1 LRRSIVAYELFYDR
15 LKVYSLVTGSLR
27 RVKTILIL
35 LIGVSLLHGS
45 FQGWAIL
52 SPPGAEIDT
61 YFYAT
66 FLGGGSGDIVR
77 DVAVDSMGNMVV
89 VGSTYSEDFPALNAY
104 QPTYA
109 GGFTDNIHV
118 VGGEGFVAKLS
129 QEGELVWST
138 FLGGSGLDGCL
149 EVGIFDEE
157 IVVIGVTGST
167 DFPVVG
173 GVGQQTYGG
182 GETDGFV
189 AVLSSD
195 GELLRSTYFG
205 GSETDSPD
213 DMVIDA
219 DGRLM
224 FTGYTASSD
233 LPATG
238 DAHQSSKNGDTDGF
252 LAVMDP
258 ESFEMSYLTYFG
270 GSERDGASEA
280 ATGPDNDIYVS
291 GWTQS
296 SDFPV
301 TGDTFQSTITGSER
315 DIFLVRFSE
324 AGQLEYATYLGGSE
338 MEDCFGME
346 VDSEGCAILSG
357 RTWSS
362 DFPTAN
368 AIQPEYSGVEV
379 DSLVTK
385 FSPDGGELVFSTFLG
400 YRGWDTLH
408 RVCVDEE
415 DNIILTGIADS
426 DDFPVVNAF
435 QETKNAG
442 VDIYMIMLDP
452 EGVPLF
458 SSYLG
463 GSSGELPWS
472 ILHEDGVLYI
482 TAHVS
487 SDDIIVSDDAY
498 QTAKAGGEDGYLF
511 RFELD
516 RYLGD
521 QPPVEWQQPE
531 EPTEEGGDLSYW
543 TSYIVIVGAVALLG
557 VAWTLYS
564 RRQG

>member
-1 LRRSIVAYELFYDR
+1 
-15 LKVYSLVTGSLR
+15 
-27 RVKTILIL
+27 
-35 LIGVSLLHGS
+35 
-45 FQGWAIL
+45 
-52 SPPGAEIDT
+52 
-61 YFYAT
+61 
-66 FLGGGSGDIVR
+66 
-77 DVAVDSMGNMVV
+77 MV
-89 VGSTYSEDFPALNAY
+89 VGSTYSEDFPVLNAY
-104 QPTYA
+104 QQIYA
-109 GGFTDNIHV
+109 GGLSDDIHV

-149 EVGIFDEE
+149 EVEIVDEE
-157 IVVIGVTGST
+157 IVVSGVTGST
-167 DFPVVG
+167 DFPIVG

-182 GETDGFV
+182 GEVDGFV
-189 AVLSSD
+189 AVLGSD

-205 GSETDSPD
+205 GSEDESFG
-213 DMVIDA
+213 DMVID
-219 DGRLM
+219 GNGMLVL
-224 FTGYTASSD
+224 TGYTMSSD
-233 LPATG
+233 LPITG
-238 DAHQSSKNGDTDGF
+238 DALQSSKNGYSDGF
-252 LAVMDP
+252 LAVMNP
-258 ESFEMSYLTYFG
+258 ESFENIYITYFG
-270 GSERDGASEA
+270 GSERDGANEVS
-280 ATGPDNDIYVS
+280 TGPDNDIYVT

-301 TGDTFQSTITGSER
+301 TGDAFQSTITGSER

-338 MEDCFGME
+338 MEDCFGLD

-368 AIQPEYSGVEV
+368 AIQPEYSGIEV

-385 FSPDGGELVFSTFLG
+385 FSPDGNELIFSTFLG
-400 YRGWDTLH
+400 YGGWDTLH
-408 RVCVDEE
+408 RVCVDGE
-415 DNIILTGIADS
+415 DNIILAGIADS
-426 DDFPVVNAF
+426 NDFPVVNAF
-435 QETKNAG
+435 QETKNTG
-442 VDIYMIMLDP
+442 VDIYVIMLDP
-452 EGVPLF
+452 EGAPLF

-472 ILHEDGVLYI
+472 ILYEDGGLYI

-498 QTAKAGGEDGYLF
+498 QTTKAGGEDGYLF

-521 QPPVEWQQPE
+521 QPPAEWQPPE
-531 EPTEEGGDLSYW
+531 ESAEDGGSDLSYW
-543 TSYIVIVGAVALLG
+543 TSYIVVVGAVALLG
-557 VAWTLYS
+557 AAWTLYS

>member
-1 LRRSIVAYELFYDR
+1 M
-15 LKVYSLVTGSLR
+15 R
-27 RVKTILIL
+27 RVKTVLIL
-35 LIGVSLLHGS
+35 LIGVSLLHGP
-45 FQGWAIL
+45 FQAWAVIA
-52 SPPGAEIDT
+52 SPGAEMDT

-77 DVAVDSMGNMVV
+77 SIAVDSTGNMVV
-89 VGSTYSEDFPALNAY
+89 VGSTYSEDFPVLNAY

-109 GGFTDNIHV
+109 GGFTDDIHV

-129 QEGELVWST
+129 QEGELLWST

-149 EVGIFDEE
+149 EVETFGEE

-173 GVGQQTYGG
+173 GLGHQTYGG

-189 AVLSSD
+189 AVLGSD

-205 GSETDSPD
+205 GSEVDRSE
-213 DMVIDA
+213 DMVIDGA
-219 DGRLM
+219 GRLV

-233 LPATG
+233 LSVTG
-238 DAHQSSKNGDTDGF
+238 DAHQAGKKGDTDGF

-270 GSERDGASEA
+270 GSGRDGASEA
-280 ATGPDNDIYVS
+280 ATGPDDDIYVS

-296 SDFPV
+296 TDFPV
-301 TGDTFQSTITGSER
+301 TGDAFQSTITGSER

-324 AGQLEYATYLGGSE
+324 AGQLEYATFLGGSE

-346 VDSEGCAILSG
+346 VDSTGCAILSG

-362 DFPTAN
+362 DFPTAD

-408 RVCVDEE
+408 RVCVDGE

-426 DDFPVVNAF
+426 DDFPVINAF
-435 QETKNAG
+435 QESKNAG
-442 VDIYMIMLDP
+442 IDAYIIMLDP
-452 EGVPLF
+452 EGAPLF

-463 GSSGELPWS
+463 GSDMELPWS
-472 ILHEDGVLYI
+472 ILYEDGVLYV

-487 SDDIIVSDDAY
+487 SGDIMVSDDAY
-498 QTAKAGGEDGYLF
+498 QAAKAGGEDGYLF

-516 RYLGD
+516 RYLED
-521 QPPVEWQQPE
+521 QPAAEWQPPE
-531 EPTEEGGDLSYW
+531 EPTEEGGGMSYW

-557 VAWTLYS
+557 AAWTLYS
-564 RRQG
+564 RRMG

>member
-1 LRRSIVAYELFYDR
+1 
-15 LKVYSLVTGSLR
+15 LR
-27 RVKTILIL
+27 RVKTVLFL
-35 LIGVSLLHGS
+35 LIGVSLLNGS
-45 FQGWAIL
+45 VKAGAML
-52 SPPGAEIDT
+52 SSPNAEIDT
-61 YFYAT
+61 YYYAT

-77 DVAVDSMGNMVV
+77 DVAVDSAGNMVV
-89 VGSTYSEDFPALNAY
+89 VGSTYSEDFPVLNAY

-109 GGFTDNIHV
+109 GGFTDDMHV

-129 QEGELVWST
+129 QEGELLWST

-149 EVGIFDEE
+149 GVEMFGGE
-157 IVVIGVTGST
+157 IVVMGVTNST

-173 GVGQQTYGG
+173 GAGQQTYR
-182 GETDGFV
+182 GEGADGFV
-189 AVLSSD
+189 AVLDPD
-195 GELLRSTYFG
+195 GELLRSCYFG
-205 GSETDSPD
+205 GSETDAPD
-213 DMVIDA
+213 DMVIDD
-219 DGRLM
+219 DGRLV
-224 FTGYTASSD
+224 FTGYTSSSD
-233 LPATG
+233 LPVTE
-238 DAHQSSKNGDTDGF
+238 DAHQRSRNGETDGF

-258 ESFEMSYLTYFG
+258 ESFEMIYLTYFG
-270 GSERDGASEA
+270 GSGRDGASEVS
-280 ATGPDNDIYVS
+280 TGPDNDIYIS

-296 SDFPV
+296 TDFPM
-301 TGDTFQSTITGSER
+301 TGDAFQGTITGSER

-324 AGQLEYATYLGGSE
+324 AGQLEYATFLGGSD

-368 AIQPEYSGVEV
+368 AVQPEYSGVEV

-385 FSPDGGELVFSTFLG
+385 FSPDGAELVFSTFLG
-400 YRGWDTLH
+400 YAGWDTLH

-426 DDFPVVNAF
+426 DDFPVLNAF

-442 VDIYMIMLDP
+442 VDIYIIMLDP
-452 EGVPLF
+452 DGSPLF

-472 ILHEDGVLYI
+472 ILYEDGFVYI

-487 SDDIIVSDDAY
+487 SGDILVSEDAY
-498 QTAKAGGEDGYLF
+498 QSTKASDEDGYLF

-516 RYLGD
+516 RYLED
-521 QPPVEWQQPE
+521 NPAEDWQPAE
-531 EPTEEGGDLSYW
+531 EHTGEGVGISYW
-543 TSYIVIVGAVALLG
+543 TSYIVVVGAVALLG
-557 VAWTLYS
+557 AAWTLYS
-564 RRQG
+564 RRMG

>member
-1 LRRSIVAYELFYDR
+1 
-15 LKVYSLVTGSLR
+15 LR
-27 RVKTILIL
+27 RVKIVLIL
-35 LIGVSLLHGS
+35 LLGASLYLGS
-45 FQGWAIL
+45 VRVWAITV
-52 SPPGAEIDT
+52 SPGAEIDT

-77 DVAVDSMGNMVV
+77 GVAVDSTGNMVV
-89 VGSTYSEDFPALNAY
+89 VGSTYSEDFPVLNAY

-109 GGFTDNIHV
+109 GGFTDDVHV
-118 VGGEGFVAKLS
+118 VGGEGFITKLS

-149 EVGIFDEE
+149 EVEMVDET

-195 GELLRSTYFG
+195 GQLLRSTYFG
-205 GSETDSPD
+205 GSEEDRSD
-213 DMVIDA
+213 DMVIDD
-219 DGRLM
+219 DGRLA

-233 LPATG
+233 LPVTG
-238 DAHQSSKNGDTDGF
+238 DAHQRSKNGDTDGF

-270 GSERDGASEA
+270 GSERDGASEVS
-280 ATGPDNDIYVS
+280 TGADNDIYVS

-301 TGDTFQSTITGSER
+301 TGDAFQSTITGSER

-324 AGQLEYATYLGGSE
+324 AGQLEYSTFLGGSE

-346 VDSEGCAILSG
+346 VDSEGCMILSG

-368 AIQPEYSGVEV
+368 AIQPEYSGIEV

-385 FSPDGGELVFSTFLG
+385 FSPDGSELVFSTFLG
-400 YRGWDTLH
+400 YGGWDTLH
-408 RVCVDEE
+408 RVCVDGE
-415 DNIILTGIADS
+415 DNIILVGIADT

-472 ILHEDGVLYI
+472 ILIEDGVLYI

-487 SDDIIVSDDAY
+487 SGDIMVSDDAY

-516 RYLGD
+516 RYLVD
-521 QPPVEWQQPE
+521 QPTAEWQPPE
-531 EPTEEGGDLSYW
+531 EPAEEGGELSYW
-543 TSYIVIVGAVALLG
+543 TSYIVVVGAVALLG
-557 VAWTLYS
+557 TAWTLYS
-564 RRQG
+564 RRMG

>member
-1 LRRSIVAYELFYDR
+1 M
-15 LKVYSLVTGSLR
+15 R
-27 RVKTILIL
+27 RVNIVLILI
-35 LIGVSLLHGS
+35 IGFSLFSGAAQIRAFTAS
-45 FQGWAIL
+45 
-52 SPPGAEIDT
+52 PGAEIDT

-77 DVAVDSMGNMVV
+77 DIAVDSVGNMVV
-89 VGSTYSEDFPALNAY
+89 VGSTYSEDFPVLNAY

-109 GGFTDNIHV
+109 GGFSDNIHI

-149 EVGIFDEE
+149 EVDIVNEE
-157 IVVIGVTGST
+157 IVVVGVTGST

-189 AVLSSD
+189 SVLSSD

-205 GSETDSPD
+205 GSEEDRSD

-219 DGRLM
+219 DGRLV

-233 LPATG
+233 LLVTG
-238 DAHQSSKNGDTDGF
+238 DAHQSSNNGYADGF
-252 LAVMDP
+252 LAVMNP
-258 ESFEMSYLTYFG
+258 ESFEISYLTYFG
-270 GSERDGASEA
+270 GSERDGASEVS
-280 ATGPDNDIYVS
+280 TGPDNDIHIS

-301 TGDTFQSTITGSER
+301 TGDAFQSTITGPER

-324 AGQLEYATYLGGSE
+324 EGQLEYATYLGGSE

-400 YRGWDTLH
+400 YGGWDTLH
-408 RVCVDEE
+408 RVCVDGE

-426 DDFPVVNAF
+426 DDFPVINAF

-442 VDIYMIMLDP
+442 VDFYIIMLTP

-463 GSSGELPWS
+463 GSGGELPWS

-487 SDDIIVSDDAY
+487 SGDIIVSDDAY
-498 QTAKAGGEDGYLF
+498 QTTKASSEDGYLF

-516 RYLGD
+516 RYLED
-521 QPPVEWQQPE
+521 QPAAEWQPPE
-531 EPTEEGGDLSYW
+531 EPAEDGGGDLSYW
-543 TSYIVIVGAVALLG
+543 TSYIVVVGAVALLG
-557 VAWTLYS
+557 AAWTIYS
-564 RRQG
+564 RRQS

>member
-1 LRRSIVAYELFYDR
+1 
-15 LKVYSLVTGSLR
+15 LR
-27 RVKTILIL
+27 RVKTVLIL
-35 LIGVSLLHGS
+35 LIGTSLLHGS
-45 FQGWAIL
+45 VKAWAIH
-52 SPPGAEIDT
+52 SSPGAEIDT
-61 YFYAT
+61 YIYAT
-66 FLGGGSGDIVR
+66 FLGGASGDIVR
-77 DVAVDSMGNMVV
+77 GIAVDSAGDMVV
-89 VGSTYSEDFPALNAY
+89 VGSTYSEDFPVLNAY

-109 GGFTDNIHV
+109 GGFTDDRHV

-129 QEGELVWST
+129 QEGELLWST

-149 EVGIFDEE
+149 EAEIFDEE

-167 DFPVVG
+167 DFPIMG

-195 GELLRSTYFG
+195 GELLRSTFFG
-205 GSETDSPD
+205 GSEEDRSD
-213 DMVIDA
+213 DMVIDD
-219 DGRLM
+219 DGRLA
-224 FTGYTASSD
+224 FTGYTASND
-233 LPATG
+233 LPVTR
-238 DAHQSSKNGDTDGF
+238 DAYQRSKNGGTDGF

-280 ATGPDNDIYVS
+280 ATGADNDIYVS

-301 TGDTFQSTITGSER
+301 TGDAFQSTITGSER

-324 AGQLEYATYLGGSE
+324 SGQLEYSTFLGGSE

-346 VDSEGCAILSG
+346 VDSEGCMILSG

-400 YRGWDTLH
+400 YGGWDTLH
-408 RVCVDEE
+408 RVCVDGE

-426 DDFPVVNAF
+426 DDFPIVNAF

-472 ILHEDGVLYI
+472 ILIEDGVLYI

-487 SDDIIVSDDAY
+487 SGDIMVSDDAY
-498 QTAKAGGEDGYLF
+498 QTTKAGGEDGYLF

-516 RYLGD
+516 RYLVD
-521 QPPVEWQQPE
+521 QPAAEWQPPE
-531 EPTEEGGDLSYW
+531 EPAEEGGDLSYW

-557 VAWTLYS
+557 AAWTLYS
-564 RRQG
+564 RRMG

>member
-1 LRRSIVAYELFYDR
+1 M
-15 LKVYSLVTGSLR
+15 R
-27 RVKTILIL
+27 RVKTVLIL

-45 FQGWAIL
+45 VKAWAIL
-52 SPPGAEIDT
+52 SSPGADIDT

-66 FLGGGSGDIVR
+66 FLGGGSRDVVR
-77 DVAVDSMGNMVV
+77 GVAVDSAGNMVV
-89 VGSTYSEDFPALNAY
+89 VGSTYSEDFPVLNAY
-104 QPTYA
+104 QPSYA
-109 GGFTDNIHV
+109 GGFNDDIRV

-129 QEGELVWST
+129 QEGEMLWST

-149 EVGIFDEE
+149 EVEIFDEE
-157 IVVIGVTGST
+157 IVVIGVTGSS

-182 GETDGFV
+182 GEMDGFV

-205 GSETDSPD
+205 GSEEDKSD
-213 DMVIDA
+213 DMAIDTN
-219 DGRLM
+219 GRLV

-233 LPATG
+233 LPATV
-238 DAHQSSKNGDTDGF
+238 DAHQSGNNGDTDGF
-252 LAVMDP
+252 LAVMNP
-258 ESFEMSYLTYFG
+258 ENFEISYLTYFG

-280 ATGPDNDIYVS
+280 STGSDNDIYVS

-296 SDFPV
+296 TDFPV
-301 TGDTFQSTITGSER
+301 TGDAFQSTITGSER

-324 AGQLEYATYLGGSE
+324 TGQLEYATYLGGSD

-346 VDSEGCAILSG
+346 VDSTGCAILSG

-362 DFPTAN
+362 DFPTAD

-385 FSPDGGELVFSTFLG
+385 FSPEGGELVFSTFLG
-400 YRGWDTLH
+400 YGGWDTLH

-415 DNIILTGIADS
+415 DNIILAGIADS
-426 DDFPVVNAF
+426 DDFPVINAF

-442 VDIYMIMLDP
+442 ADAYIIMLDP
-452 EGVPLF
+452 AGSPLF

-463 GSSGELPWS
+463 GSNMELPFS
-472 ILHEDGVLYI
+472 ILYEDDFLYI

-487 SDDIIVSDDAY
+487 SGDIMVSDDAY
-498 QTAKAGGEDGYLF
+498 QATKAGGEDGYLF

-516 RYLGD
+516 RYLED
-521 QPPVEWQQPE
+521 HPAEDWQPPE
-531 EPTEEGGDLSYW
+531 EPAEESGDLSYW

-557 VAWTLYS
+557 AAWTLYS